1 MSDIVVYNVEQKINM
16 INDFIEVKTKLPN
29 NNKGNFILNIGRF
42 DSFSKYS
49 IKNISRYVGLKSD
62 MISAVPYNTLYFEAA
77 SEAEVAD
84 LFLRIRKVNE
94 NERNGGFVKWVK
106 DAGEK
111 IIYKIKEL
119 QMIM

>member
-29 NNKGNFILNIGRF
+29 DNKGNFILNIGRF

-49 IKNISRYVGLKSD
+49 IKNISRYVGIKSD
-62 MISAVPYNTLYFEAA
+62 MISAIPYNTLYFEAA
-77 SEAEVAD
+77 SEEEVAD
-84 LFLRIRKVNE
+84 LFLRIRKTNE
-94 NERNGGFVKWVK
+94 NERNGSFVKLVQE
-106 DAGEK
+106 AGEK

>member
-1 MSDIVVYNVEQKINM
+1 MNM
-16 INDFIEVKTKLPN
+16 INDFIEIKTKLPN
-29 NNKGNFILNIGRF
+29 DNKGNFILNIGRF

-49 IKNISRYVGLKSD
+49 IKNISRYVGIKSD

-77 SEAEVAD
+77 SEEEVAD

-94 NERNGGFVKWVK
+94 NERNGSFVKLIK

-119 QMIM
+119 QMII